1 MDLEIIKTML
11 GVVNMGVTAAIWLYV
26 RTDNKNRATV
36 DSIKQ
41 LERDMLSRYGEKCAK
56 LASLEGELKTIPTRE
71 QFDQQVVRIHAR
83 IDEINQNTRN
93 TALMIGELMG
103 YVKQQSERRRHDD

>member
-1 MDLEIIKTML
+1 MDLEIIKTAL
-11 GVVNMGVTAAIWLYV
+11 GVLNMAVTAAIWLYV

-36 DSIKQ
+36 DSIKS
-41 LERDMLSRYGEKCAK
+41 LERDMLGRFDDKCAK
-56 LASLEGELKTIPTRE
+56 LARLESELKTIPTRE
-71 QFDQQVVRIHAR
+71 QFDQQVVRIHER

-103 YVKQQSERRRHDD
+103 YVKQQSERRRHDE

>member
-1 MDLEIIKTML
+1 MDLEIIKTVL
-11 GVVNMGVTAAIWLYV
+11 GVINMAVTAAIWLYV

-41 LERDMLSRYGEKCAK
+41 LERDMLSRYDEKCAK
-56 LASLEGELKTIPTRE
+56 LARLEGDLKTMPTRE
-71 QFDQQVVRIHAR
+71 QFDQQVVRIHER

-103 YVKQQSERRRHDD
+103 YMKRKAEERRHDD

>member
-1 MDLEIIKTML
+1 MDHNWFQLIL
-11 GVVNMGVTAAIWLYV
+11 SVVNMVVTAAIWLYI
-26 RTDNKNRATV
+26 RTDNKQRATV

-41 LERDMLSRYGEKCAK
+41 LERDMLSRCDEKCAK
-56 LASLEGELKTIPTRE
+56 LARLEGELKTIPTRE
-71 QFDQQVVRIHAR
+71 QFDQQVVRIHER

-103 YVKQQSERRRHDD
+103 YVKQQSERR